1 MHQVIMNLCTNA
13 YHAMITG
20 GGTLT
25 VIKILAKAFGPYFT
39 TKEIGRGTTCSTN
52 TAAPLKKIQGG

>member
-1 MHQVIMNLCTNA
+1 MNLCTNA